1 MIDADVDVFVSAPV
15 EQIVVTEG
23 TVGLQNIFL
32 QNMFDIVVVQDGRKV
47 SFEVNLPEWLEAL
60 TNFLRVRGVS
70 SMKSP
75 LVLSGDRFEA
85 QRADGV
91 VQIRVCDLQSNETT
105 WLRFTDAQ
113 AENFHAILL
122 AELCAA
128 VDRAAG
134 RHLDIEDLARVKL
147 N

>member
-1 MIDADVDVFVSAPV
+1 V

-60 TNFLRVRGVS
+60 TNFLRVKGLS
-70 SMKSP
+70 STKSP

-85 QRADGV
+85 QRADGD
-91 VQIRVCDLQSNETT
+91 VQIRVFDLQCNQTT

-113 AENFHAILL
+113 AENFHAKLL

-134 RHLDIEDLARVKL
+134 RHLDIVDLVRVKL